1 MRERGDG
8 ARGGERERER
18 ERVLSDHSSFHPL
31 FFGSFVPAVYYG
43 FTCNPGPRTFYLAST
58 SLLGAV
64 TLWATLDPV
73 FQAPRLRPARAAL
86 FSALGL
92 WGLAPCAHQLIL
104 HWPEPAIIRA
114 VSHYAVMGCLYL
126 GGAAIFAARIPER
139 WAPGRF
145 DLVGNSHQVF
155 HVAIVA
161 AAAVHYRGVMGIMHW
176 RDSVG
181 GCPV

>member
-1 MRERGDG
+1 MHALE
-8 ARGGERERER
+8 A
-18 ERVLSDHSSFHPL
+18 
-31 FFGSFVPAVYYG
+31 A
-43 FTCNPGPRTFYLAST
+43 ASR
-58 SLLGAV
+58 A
-64 TLWATLDPV
+64 
-73 FQAPRLRPARAAL
+73 ARAAL

-104 HWPEPAIIRA
+104 HWGEPAIVTA
-114 VSHYAVMGCLYL
+114 VSHYAVMGALYL

-161 AAAVHYRGVMGIMHW
+161 AAAVHYRGVMGLMHW

-181 GCPV
+181 GGCPA